1 MIVVLL
7 NPLTRRVYIPV
18 DRHSDFNRCATAPEF
33 HWPFPVI
40 ATSYD
45 RKVPQDSDNYYSHMG
60 CKAFIRYLKIWCFL
74 MWIRIDLSGIY
85 AWRNQV
91 TPSNLPHFQRT
102 KMGETK
108 ETDEI

>member
-40 ATSYD
+40 TTSYD
-45 RKVPQDSDNYYSHMG
+45 RKVPQDSDNYYSHMD
-60 CKAFIRYLKIWCFL
+60 CKAFIRYLKKCCFL
-74 MWIRIDLSGIY
+74 M
-85 AWRNQV
+85 
-91 TPSNLPHFQRT
+91 
-102 KMGETK
+102 
-108 ETDEI
+108 